1 MILDLLKSFFADQ
14 MFIEKYNMSTLEE
27 AVKLADNWASQSFW
41 DAFIGHGAAIQGSD
55 INYGEKYAQV
65 T

>member
-1 MILDLLKSFFADQ
+1 
-14 MFIEKYNMSTLEE
+14 MFTLEE
-27 AVKLADNWASQSFW
+27 ALRLTDYWASQSFW
-41 DAFIGHGAAIQGSD
+41 DAFIVHGAAIQGSD

>member
-1 MILDLLKSFFADQ
+1 